1 VNFGLPTKSAKG
13 IAELD
18 PVAEFRQG
26 VTLLK
31 NGYFKEALGC
41 LRHAFESDRHNPYY
55 LSFLG
60 LSIARAER
68 NWDQA
73 SELCEIAVQ
82 LRPREIQFHLNLAD
96 VYACAG
102 LRVKALDTLDAALE
116 LFGEDGRLKRA
127 HSHVEKR
134 RSPVIPF
141 FTRDHFLNR
150 QLGKLGTAHRNAK
163 AKEKV

>member
-1 VNFGLPTKSAKG
+1 VNFGLPTESAKG

-18 PVAEFRQG
+18 PVDEFRQG
-26 VTLLK
+26 VRLLK
-31 NGYFKEALGC
+31 NDYPEQALVC
-41 LRHAFESDRHNPYY
+41 LRRAFESERHNPYY

-60 LSIARAER
+60 LSIGRAER
-68 NWDQA
+68 KWDQA

-82 LRPREIQFHLNLAD
+82 LRRGEIQFHLNLAD

-102 LRVKALDTLDAALE
+102 QRLKALDTLDAALE
-116 LFGEDGRLKRA
+116 LFGEDERLRRA

-141 FTRDHFLNR
+141 FNRDHFLNR
-150 QLGKLGTAHRNAK
+150 QLGKLRHRALKRQRKGNI
-163 AKEKV
+163 